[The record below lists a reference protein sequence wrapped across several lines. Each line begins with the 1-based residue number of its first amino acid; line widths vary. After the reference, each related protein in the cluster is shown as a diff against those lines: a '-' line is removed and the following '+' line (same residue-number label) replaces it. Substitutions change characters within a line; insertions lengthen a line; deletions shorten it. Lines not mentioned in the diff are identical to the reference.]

1 MTPMSRNDDP
11 DRGPERPRFE
21 PEIIPPGRDDG
32 ARGDASWTWIRIE
45 GRGGTRRVTITR
57 PSLPSI
63 ILGLLVLG
71 LIAAVV
77 VVVLAGVVLIWIP
90 IVVGGILLALLSGSI
105 RTHWRRLQGWWAS
118 RR

>member
-1 MTPMSRNDDP
+1 MSKNDDP

-21 PEIIPPGRDDG
+21 PEIIPPGRDNR
-32 ARGDASWTWIRIE
+32 ARGDASWSWIRIE
-45 GRGGTRRVTITR
+45 ERDGAHRIAIAR

-63 ILGLLVLG
+63 ILGLLALG

-77 VVVLAGVVLIWIP
+77 LFVLAGVVLIWIP
-90 IVVGGILLALLSGSI
+90 VVVGGILLALLSGAI
-105 RTHWRRLQGWWAS
+105 RYHWRRLQGWWAS